1 MATTYTTREGDT
13 LDYIAWKY
21 YGSVE
26 NGVVEQVFLA
36 NPNLADLGVTY
47 PYGVVI
53 NLPEF
58 TSQSKAAGIK
68 LWD

>member
-26 NGVVEQVFLA
+26 NGIVEQVFLA
-36 NPNLADLGVTY
+36 NPNLADLGAIY

-53 NLPEF
+53 NMPEF
-58 TSQSKAAGIK
+58 TSQSKATGIK